1 MTRMTDEDR
10 AQALAAK
17 RLEKTVKRLITM
29 VGATMLAFFTF
40 LELKNVPIDKITEV
54 FDVYSIEKIGLF
66 IFFVGWLAG
75 ATDDTEIQKEALVK
89 DKDKARFKPLEY
101 GGIVAFFL
109 LFALLFYFRESL
121 VLFQGVLLA
130 FIILNVGTYRI
141 VLNRVDQMAR
151 ESEAVFLDPRDK
163 DYFSYMKLYCLLGYL
178 RGSWQAKRFKVLIVL
193 AFLQLLVAIM
203 TYTDAYARL
212 LPDRPLGG
220 ASLYVYIEYL
230 PSILFLVYVL
240 ISEAWMKIYRY
251 KIRSDYVTIDLM
263 REHFGIQKKQ
273 NAKLPPL
280 DLSGIFAEKLDDNP
294 NYVSASLLELLKF
307 W

>member
-1 MTRMTDEDR
+1 MVKMTDEER

-17 RLEKTVKRLITM
+17 RLEKTAKRLIT
-29 VGATMLAFFTF
+29 VFGATMLAFFTF
-40 LELKNVPIDKITEV
+40 LEVRNAPINKITEV

-66 IFFVGWLAG
+66 IFFVGWLTG
-75 ATDDTEIQKEALVK
+75 ATDDTEIQTEAVAK
-89 DKDKARFKPLEY
+89 DRQKGRFRPLEY
-101 GGIVAFFL
+101 GGILAFFL
-109 LFALLFYFRESL
+109 LFGLLFYFRESL
-121 VLFQGVLLA
+121 VIFQGVLLA

-141 VLNRVDQMAR
+141 ILNRVDDMAR
-151 ESEAVFLDPRDK
+151 DSETKYLDPKDK
-163 DYFSYMKLYCLLGYL
+163 DYFCYMKLYCLQGYL

-203 TYTDAYARL
+203 TYTDAYTGL
-212 LPDRPLGG
+212 FPNRPLGD

-230 PSILFLVYVL
+230 PSILFLIYVL

-263 REHFGIQKKQ
+263 REHFGLQKKQ
-273 NAKLPPL
+273 NVKLPSI
-280 DLSGIFAEKLDDNP
+280 DYSGIFAEKLDDNP
-294 NYVSASLLELLKF
+294 NYVSASLLDLMKF